1 MKFKIKYADQIVGA
15 LSIIAIAAL
24 ILIAFLIASTQKWF
38 VKKHNYYTKV
48 SSANSISEGMS
59 LQYKGF
65 GIGKVKKINLGD
77 DDNVV
82 VHFYVLDEY
91 IDRVSEGSIVELSVS
106 PIGLGSSF
114 VFYPGT
120 SSRIIE
126 DDSYIPE
133 KATPEAKELIKNGK
147 VVIPESNDTLNTII
161 GSATSLVNHID
172 ELVQQINQLVAGN
185 EEVPLAKTINEVNEI
200 LRQVRALLAGD
211 KSIPIA
217 RIIDD
222 LNATVDSLNTIL
234 GDVNNITTDISNLT
248 ADPQGLVPKLLETED
263 SKGTFDKL
271 YAALEKTI
279 QDLNGISGSLDSE
292 MPQVSILLAQVQTLL
307 KQVQDVM
314 VGLKN
319 NPILKKGVPE
329 RSEQQAATPKLRE
342 ESF

>member
-15 LSIIAIAAL
+15 LSIIAIAAI
-24 ILIAFLIASTQKWF
+24 ILITFLIASTQKWF
-38 VKKHNYYTKV
+38 VKKHNFYTKV
-48 SSANSISEGMS
+48 SSANSVSEGMS

-65 GIGKVKKINLGD
+65 GIGKVKKISLGD

-91 IDRVSEGSIVELSVS
+91 IDRVTNGSIVELSVS

-114 VFYPGT
+114 VFYPGN
-120 SSRIIE
+120 SMLIIE

-133 KATPEAKELIKNGK
+133 KSSSAARELIKGGL
-147 VVIPESNDTLNTII
+147 VTIPEQNDTLNTII
-161 GSATSLVNHID
+161 SSATSLVNHID

-185 EEVPLAKTINEVNEI
+185 EQLPLAKTINEVNDI
-200 LRQVRALLAGD
+200 LRKVSALLSGD
-211 KSIPIA
+211 NSIPA
-217 RIIDD
+217 AAIIND
-222 LNATVDSLNTIL
+222 LNDTVASLNSIL
-234 GDVNNITTDISNLT
+234 EDVGAMTN
-248 ADPQGLVPKLLETED
+248 DPQGLIPKLLESEE

-271 YAALEKTI
+271 YVSINTTI

-314 VGLKN
+314 TGLKN
-319 NPILKKGVPE
+319 NPLLKKGVPE
-329 RSEQQAATPKLRE
+329 RTEQQSATPKLRE
-342 ESF
+342 EAF

>member
-24 ILIAFLIASTQKWF
+24 IVITFLIASTQKWF
-38 VKKHNYYTKV
+38 VKKHNYYTRV
-48 SSANSISEGMS
+48 SSASSVSEGMS

-91 IDRVSEGSIVELSVS
+91 SDRVTEGSIVELSVS

-114 VFYPGT
+114 IFYPGA
-120 SSRIIE
+120 SGRMIE

-133 KATPEAKELIKNGK
+133 KATAEAKDLIKEGK
-147 VVIPESNDTLNTII
+147 VVIPEQNDTLNTII
-161 GSATSLVNHID
+161 SSATSLVNHID
-172 ELVQQINQLVAGN
+172 ELIQQINQLIAGN
-185 EEVPLAKTINEVNEI
+185 DQLPLAQTINNVNTI
-200 LRQVRALLAGD
+200 LRQVSALLSGD
-211 KSIPIA
+211 ESVPA
-217 RIIDD
+217 AAIIND
-222 LNATVDSLNTIL
+222 LNNTVDSLNSIL
-234 GDVNNITTDISNLT
+234 EDVGTMTN
-248 ADPQGLVPKLLETED
+248 DPQGLIPKLLESEE

-271 YAALEKTI
+271 YASINTTI

-314 VGLKN
+314 TGLKN
-319 NPILKKGVPE
+319 NPLLKKGVPE

-342 ESF
+342 EAF